1 MNRTQVVDAYFMEHR
16 ARILDLAAVLDRVD
30 RAGPGADDFRMQAF
44 RAAVAILVAPQPETQ
59 TRLTI
64 VNPGAP

>member
-1 MNRTQVVDAYFMEHR
+1 VSDATVSDATVSRAAASLSSRPAER
-16 ARILDLAAVLDRVD
+16 PLLARIWPWLVVGGVVLI
-30 RAGPGADDFRMQAF
+30 G
-44 RAAVAILVAPQPETQ
+44 AAVAILVAPQPETQ